1 MPSSRNKINTS
12 FVDMIFEDEDS
23 LHEYATNV
31 IHLLPCKIDSKM
43 QQAAYRPSDRCYYE
57 ETSTEPV

>member
-1 MPSSRNKINTS
+1 
-12 FVDMIFEDEDS
+12 MIFEDEDS